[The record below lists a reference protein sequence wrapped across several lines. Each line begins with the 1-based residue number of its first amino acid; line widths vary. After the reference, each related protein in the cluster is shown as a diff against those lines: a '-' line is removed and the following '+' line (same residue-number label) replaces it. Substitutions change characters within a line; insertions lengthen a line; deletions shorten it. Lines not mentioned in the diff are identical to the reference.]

1 MAKFVGKNTYF
12 CVYGNRHS
20 SRRKHR
26 RKRKGIVS
34 LRIQHR
40 HEKGPFANSQA
51 RALLLSCSFV
61 EGLASTACLS
71 KGGFL
76 RRGKMELGEN
86 TGKKNLLNRG
96 G

>member
-12 CVYGNRHS
+12 VSTVVSTLLEESIGERE
-20 SRRKHR
+20 
-26 RKRKGIVS
+26 KGIVS

-76 RRGKMELGEN
+76 RREKMELGEN